1 MRKLFKAALIVTIF
15 SVLTRALG
23 FVLKIIL
30 SRKLGAE
37 MLGHY
42 QVAMSVFGVLMTLV
56 ASGLPLIVSRTVAY
70 KRTIN
75 DNKGAY
81 SSVTA
86 GLLVTVI
93 ISVAVSALLVAFPG
107 LITLIFRQDAT
118 TSIVLLTLP
127 GLIASAVYCV
137 LRSALWGDKHFFA
150 ISFTEFFEQV
160 VRIILCFILFSG
172 AVLPG
177 MALGDKAALSLS
189 LACIASSILVV
200 AIYFGLKYRLA
211 SPKGALK
218 PLLKSSAPITGL
230 RTISS
235 LVSSLIALIIPLR
248 LRLYGYTASQAMAQ
262 FGMATGMAL
271 PLITIPGTL
280 ISSLAVTLVPEIS
293 SKTDNI
299 DDPSKTKDIK
309 SLKGHI
315 KLGINLSTLIS
326 LLLFPAF
333 FVLGRPISQ
342 LLFGSAEA
350 GKYISAAA
358 ILMLPQGISQITS
371 SMLNSLG
378 LELKSLV
385 NYALG
390 AIFLFLS
397 IFFLPK
403 YIGTY
408 ALIVGMVALST
419 TTAILNIHMLK
430 KRGLIE
436 KGYAMFVA
444 CCLTVALLT
453 SLAGYMV
460 HGLMLKIFSSALAT
474 IISAVIITLIMF
486 IFAIIFNL
494 AGIRGILMVKTRK
507 KAKRKKALTN

>member
-1 MRKLFKAALIVTIF
+1 MRKLFRAALIVTIF

-42 QVAMSVFGVLMTLV
+42 QVAMSIFGVLMTLV
-56 ASGLPLIVSRTVAY
+56 ASGLPLVVSRTVAY
-70 KRTIN
+70 KKTIN
-75 DNKGAY
+75 DDKGAY

-86 GLLVTVI
+86 GLVVTLT
-93 ISVAVSALLVAFPG
+93 ISVAVSVVIWAFPE
-107 LITLIFRQDAT
+107 LLNLIFRQNNT

-127 GLIASAVYCV
+127 GLIASAIYCV
-137 LRSALWGDKHFFA
+137 LRSALWGNKHFFA
-150 ISFTEFFEQV
+150 ISFTEFFEQI
-160 VRIILCFILFSG
+160 VRIVLCFILFSG
-172 AVLPG
+172 AILPN
-177 MALGDKAALSLS
+177 MDLGDKAALSLS
-189 LACIASSILVV
+189 LACIASATLVV
-200 AIYFGLKYRLA
+200 IIYFGLKYRLA

-218 PLLKSSAPITGL
+218 PLLKSSTPITGL
-230 RTISS
+230 RTVSS

-248 LRLYGYTASQAMAQ
+248 LRLYGYTASEAMAQ

-299 DDPSKTKDIK
+299 DDKSKTRDLAALK
-309 SLKGHI
+309 SHI

-326 LLLFPAF
+326 LILFPAF

-342 LLFGSAEA
+342 LLFGSAEP

-371 SMLNSLG
+371 SMLNSIG
-378 LELKSLV
+378 LELKSLK
-385 NYALG
+385 NYAVG
-390 AIFLFLS
+390 AVFLFLS

-408 ALIVGMVALST
+408 AMVVGMTALST
-419 TTAILNIHMLK
+419 TTAIMNLAMLK

-436 KGYAMFVA
+436 RGYPMFVA
-444 CCLTVALLT
+444 CCLTVALVS

-460 HGLMLKIFSSALAT
+460 HGLLTSLISGALAT
-474 IISAVIITLIMF
+474 ILSAIIITIIMLTL
-486 IFAIIFNL
+486 AIIFNL
-494 AGIRGILMVKTRK
+494 AGIRGFLVVKK
-507 KAKRKKALTN
+507 KKKHSQKATLTN